1 VTFETYC
8 QTVARISTAL
18 AGLATDIDRAAAM
31 ANAAL
36 ERGNKILLCGN
47 GGSAAQAQHLAAELV
62 GRYLRDRPALP
73 AISLTVDTSAI
84 TAIANDFG
92 YETIFS
98 RQLEALALPGDLL
111 IALSTSG
118 NSPNILNALKLAAK
132 KGLPRLGMS
141 NESGGE
147 MARLCDL
154 CLQVPSTSTN
164 HVQEMHLVIGHFLCD
179 QVERRSLEMKSL

>member
-18 AGLATDIDRAAAM
+18 AGLAPEIDRAAAM
-31 ANAAL
+31 ANATL

-62 GRYLRDRPALP
+62 GRYLRNRPALP

-92 YETIFS
+92 YDTIFS
-98 RQLEALALPGDLL
+98 RQLEGLAAPGDLL

-118 NSPNILNALKLAAK
+118 NSPNILNALKLAAE

-179 QVERRSLEMKSL
+179 QVEQRSLEMKSL